1 MQNAIPISFFFLK
14 AGDIN
19 SLNLLGRIN
28 TIFFFSGGVMADPGD
43 LKNNP
48 FTALFPSLGVA
59 EQYSIENN
67 RLYEEN
73 KQSGIDTVA

>member
-1 MQNAIPISFFFLK
+1 
-14 AGDIN
+14 
-19 SLNLLGRIN
+19 
-28 TIFFFSGGVMADPGD
+28 MADPGD

-73 KQSGIDTVA
+73 KQSGIGTVA